1 MSRRIGSSR
10 RGSAGG
16 FTLIELMIVIVI
28 VGILAGVAYP
38 GYQDYVERSRR
49 ADAKS
54 LVLLTGQ
61 RLERCYANNATYDG
75 CVTAPLDSTEGYYQA
90 SVATQSS
97 APTLYTVTVV
107 ALTSGPQIND
117 TDCAR
122 FVLDQSGT
130 RSAFDADDGE
140 TTGTCW

>member
-1 MSRRIGSSR
+1 MSAPARSPRRW
-10 RGSAGG
+10 SAGG
-16 FTLIELMIVIVI
+16 FTLVELMIVIVI

-38 GYQDYVERSRR
+38 GYRDYVERSRR
-49 ADAKS
+49 ADAKA

-75 CVTAPLDSTEGYYQA
+75 CVEGTLDSTEGYYQA

-107 ALTSGPQIND
+107 PVPATPQAND
-117 TDCAR
+117 SDCAR
-122 FVLDQSGT
+122 FVLDQSGA
-130 RSAFDADDGE
+130 RSAFSADDTD

>member
-1 MSRRIGSSR
+1 MSGRTGSTRRWL
-10 RGSAGG
+10 AAG
-16 FTLIELMIVIVI
+16 FTLVELMIVIVI

-49 ADAKS
+49 TDAKS

-75 CVTAPLDSTEGYYQA
+75 CVSGTLDSTEGYYQA
-90 SVATQSS
+90 SVTTQSS

-107 ALTSGPQIND
+107 PIATEPQTND
-117 TDCAR
+117 SDCAR

-130 RSAFDADDGE
+130 RSAFDADDKD

>member
-1 MSRRIGSSR
+1 MSVHTGSTR
-10 RGSAGG
+10 QWLAAG
-16 FTLIELMIVIVI
+16 FTLVELMIVIVI

-49 ADAKS
+49 IDAKS
-54 LVLLTGQ
+54 LELLTGQ
-61 RLERCYANNATYDG
+61 RLERGYANNATYDG
-75 CVTAPLDSTEGYYQA
+75 CVHDPLESTEGYYRA
-90 SVATQSS
+90 SVITQSS
-97 APTLYTVTVV
+97 DPTLYTVTVI
-107 ALTSGPQIND
+107 ALTSEPQIND

-130 RSAFDADDGE
+130 RLAFDADDKD

>member
-1 MSRRIGSSR
+1 
-10 RGSAGG
+10 
-16 FTLIELMIVIVI
+16 
-28 VGILAGVAYP
+28 
-38 GYQDYVERSRR
+38 VERSRR
-49 ADAKS
+49 TDAKS

-75 CVTAPLDSTEGYYQA
+75 CVSGTLDSTEGYYQA
-90 SVATQSS
+90 SVTTQSS

-107 ALTSGPQIND
+107 PIATEPQTND
-117 TDCAR
+117 SDCAR

-130 RSAFDADDGE
+130 RSAFDADDKD